1 LKVENKM
8 DLTTRYLGLEL
19 KNPIVVSPS
28 PLSEQIDSV
37 KRMEDAGAAAVALH
51 SLFEEQ
57 ITLQSNELD
66 ANLVQG
72 ENSFA
77 EALTYFPDMGD
88 YKMGPD
94 AYLDHIRRAKEAVNI
109 PIIGS
114 LNGVS
119 AGGWLDFAKKIE
131 EAGAD
136 ALELNVYFIPTNPGM
151 TAQTLEDMYAS
162 IVQSIKKVV
171 AVPVAIKIGPY
182 FSALANVAKRLDQ
195 ACANALVLFNRF
207 YQPDIDLETLEVKP
221 DLFLSGSNELRLR
234 LRWVAI
240 LYGSIKADMAITG
253 GVHTAQD
260 VIKSMMV
267 GANAAMLTSAL
278 LKHGIDHLKVV
289 LDGVVEWMEA
299 HEYESIRQMQG
310 SMSHKKCPEP
320 AAFER
325 ANYMKILTEYTP
337 QTPSPMK

>member
-1 LKVENKM
+1 M

-267 GANAAMLTSAL
+267 GANTAMLTSAL

>member
-1 LKVENKM
+1 M

>member
-1 LKVENKM
+1 M

-136 ALELNVYFIPTNPGM
+136 ALELNVYFIPTNLGM